1 MSRPQPRPPE
11 GAPARGLP
19 GAAFLPRRRAFA
31 GLVGLLALGLVGLS
45 LRVLAPGGW
54 TAWEGLLLACLV
66 LNAPWV
72 ALAGATGLVGAGIR
86 LGARD
91 AAAAVLPVLRDLA
104 VDAPIRRRTLI
115 AVCVRDE
122 EMAAVLAPLG
132 RLLDGL
138 AGHAAWFGLAILS
151 DSAVADGEAAAV
163 ARFAAS
169 RPAGQV
175 RYRRRVDNAGF
186 KAGNVMDCLDH
197 HAEGF
202 DFLLLLDADS
212 EMTAAA
218 VLRMVRVM
226 QADPGLAI
234 LQSTIASRPASA
246 PFPRMLGFGHR
257 PGSLTWA
264 TGQAWWQGAEGP
276 YWGHNALI
284 RIAPFRIHARLGTL
298 PDGRHI
304 LSHDHVEAARLHAA
318 GWAVRV
324 LPDCDI
330 AEDGSREAQPPNLPE
345 FLQRDRRWA
354 AGNMQYL
361 HLLRRPDLGALGRFQ
376 MLQAILHYA
385 LAPAWFAMLPLAV
398 LNAGTDAA
406 TPRGALLAL
415 LGLGFALLHL
425 PRLAG
430 HAEALWRG
438 PLSRRGAYLRR
449 MQREA
454 VFLLMFDSILA
465 FDRTLTVLAAGRRR
479 GWAAQH
485 RAERVVGW
493 REAARLLWPHTVMGG
508 VLVAG
513 LVAVGSGFALAV
525 ALPVVAGLVL
535 AIPFAVL
542 TARPDAA

>member
-1 MSRPQPRPPE
+1 
-11 GAPARGLP
+11 LP
-19 GAAFLPRRRAFA
+19 GAAFLPRRWAFA
-31 GLVGLLALGLVGLS
+31 GLVALLALGLVGLS

-54 TAWEGLLLACLV
+54 TTWEALLLACLV

-91 AAAAVLPVLRDLA
+91 PAATVLPVLRDLVA
-104 VDAPIRRRTLI
+104 DAPVRRRTLI

-122 EMAAVLAPLG
+122 EMAAVLEPLG

-138 AGHAAWFGLAILS
+138 AEHAACFGLAILS
-151 DSAVADGEAAAV
+151 DSTRAAGEAAAV
-163 ARFAAS
+163 ARFAAA
-169 RPAGQV
+169 RPVGQV
-175 RYRRRVDNAGF
+175 RYRRRPDNAGY

-202 DFLLLLDADS
+202 DYLLLLDADS
-212 EMTAAA
+212 EMTAPA

-234 LQSTIASRPASA
+234 LQSTIASREAAA
-246 PFPRMLGFGHR
+246 PFPRMLGFGQR

-284 RIAPFRIHARLGTL
+284 RIAPFRTHARLGTL
-298 PDGRHI
+298 QDGRHI

-324 LPDCDI
+324 LPDRDP

-361 HLLRRPDLGALGRFQ
+361 QLLARPDLGALGRFQ

-398 LNAGTDAA
+398 LNGGTGAGT
-406 TPRGALLAL
+406 TPHGALLAL
-415 LGLGFALLHL
+415 LGAAYALLHL

-430 HAEALWRG
+430 HGEALRRG
-438 PLSRRGAYLRR
+438 PAAGRAAYLRR
-449 MQREA
+449 MARET
-454 VFLLMFDSILA
+454 VFLLLFDTILA
-465 FDRTLTVLAAGRRR
+465 FDRTLTVLTAGRRR

-493 REAARLLWPHTVMGG
+493 REAARLLWPHSLMGAG
-508 VLVAG
+508 LVAG
-513 LVAVGSGFALAV
+513 LAATGSGFALAV
-525 ALPVVAGLVL
+525 GLPVVAGLAL

-542 TARPDAA
+542 TARPDGG